1 MALAERNRAMTEQS
15 RRKELRAQY
24 DQATPEGG
32 VYRIVNTRTGK
43 ALLGSAINPASIRHK
58 VQFAQSTRSAGA
70 LDQRLSKDIRQFGL
84 DAFALEILEQL
95 EITPTMTPAE
105 ISADLAALE
114 ALWREKS
121 DPELLY

>member
-1 MALAERNRAMTEQS
+1 MAEQS

-24 DQATPEGG
+24 DQTPPEAG
-32 VYRIVNTRTGK
+32 VYRIVNTHTDK
-43 ALLGSAINPASIRHK
+43 SLLGSATNLASIRHK
-58 VQFAQSTRSAGA
+58 VQFAQSTQSAGV

-84 DAFALEILEQL
+84 DAFTLEILEQL

-105 ISADLAALE
+105 IAADLATLE
-114 ALWREKS
+114 ALWREKT